1 VFVHVFLVSHRDA
14 VFAHVPPA
22 DRARMQ
28 LDEVSQYSVS
38 DAVCA
43 DATSEWIRR
52 VLTAAAEEED
62 GAATAA
68 TPTAKGRAPFRI
80 TDACSCVGGNT
91 LSFSRTFEQ
100 VHASETH
107 PGRLA
112 MLKDNC
118 KLAGADSRNIWRH
131 TRAGQPSLWLAHWR
145 LCGKFAAAS

>member
-1 VFVHVFLVSHRDA
+1 MSHRDA

-52 VLTAAAEEED
+52 VLTAAAEGED
-62 GAATAA
+62 GAATPA
-68 TPTAKGRAPFRI
+68 TTVDRAPFRI

-131 TRAGQPSLWLAHWR
+131 MGAGQSSL
-145 LCGKFAAAS
+145 